1 MVPGKDGAEAKSCGH
16 PTPSSSLTA
25 DPSCSGPSSWVMHPT
40 HCGEETPRWPAET
53 PIQRWTVTGDTER
66 GRLKGQA
73 RGEGWQGAGEAAA
86 GGGDRDPDGEEGDG
100 RCCTGRQQPPL
111 QSLIWWR
118 AGGKCNSRWPVRTG
132 GLVCPLNKPAQPD
145 T

>member
-1 MVPGKDGAEAKSCGH
+1 MA
-16 PTPSSSLTA
+16 TQPSFSLSA
-25 DPSCSGPSSWVMHPT
+25 DPSGSGPRSWVMHPT

-73 RGEGWQGAGEAAA
+73 RGEGWQGAGEAA
-86 GGGDRDPDGEEGDG
+86 GGRW
-100 RCCTGRQQPPL
+100 RQQPPL

-118 AGGKCNSRWPVRTG
+118 PGGKCNSGWPVRNG
-132 GLVCPLNKPAQPD
+132 GPRAPSEQACS